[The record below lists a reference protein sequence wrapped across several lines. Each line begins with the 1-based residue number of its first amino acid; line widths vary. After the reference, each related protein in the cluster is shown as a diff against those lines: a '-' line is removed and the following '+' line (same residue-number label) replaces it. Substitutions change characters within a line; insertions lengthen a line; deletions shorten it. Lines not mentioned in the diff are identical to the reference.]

1 MSPFHPSG
9 TLIQDVQPRNQ
20 HLRRR
25 QDQGEEA
32 VIAALILPIQSGMT
46 QLVRETLDEMVEQR
60 AAEMEACCERSDI
73 DWVSWHLAV
82 LPARDYL
89 VIHLRGDGSASFLI
103 RLDTSH
109 DPFDRWLRSCLV
121 AITGS
126 DSGWLRAAQWLI
138 PLGEAHVS

>member
-1 MSPFHPSG
+1 M
-9 TLIQDVQPRNQ
+9 
-20 HLRRR
+20 
-25 QDQGEEA
+25 
-32 VIAALILPIQSGMT
+32 IAALILPVQSGMT

-60 AAEMEACCERSDI
+60 AAEMEACCERSNI
-73 DWVSWHLAV
+73 DWMSWHLAV

-89 VIHLRGDGSASFLI
+89 VIHLRGDGSASFLN

-109 DPFDRWLRSCLV
+109 DPFDRWLRSRLV
-121 AITGS
+121 AATGF